1 MEPADSLT
9 AEQEFQR
16 QWARTVLQLVMKQLE
31 EEYREQDKL
40 AQFQQLKPFIARE
53 DGQNYQSVADQLE
66 MTASAARMATS
77 RLRDRF
83 RFLLRQEIAQTV
95 AREQD
100 VDEEIHELFLAFQ
113 V

>member
-16 QWARTVLQLVMKQLE
+16 QWARTVLKLVMDQLE
-31 EEYREQDKL
+31 EDYRQQDKL
-40 AQFQQLKPFIARE
+40 VQFQQLKPFIARE
-53 DGQNYQSVADQLE
+53 EGQNYQGVADQLQ
-66 MTASAARMATS
+66 MTSAAARMAAS
-77 RLRDRF
+77 RMRDRF

-95 AREQD
+95 TGEQE
-100 VDEEIHELFLAFQ
+100 VDEEIHELFRAFQ